1 MQIQDLNT
9 YTELSD
15 FELDRVNGGSAGFAG
30 ALLGS
35 ATGTYLGYRAGNYV
49 AGVGGA
55 DDATRQAAARTVS
68 IGWAITGGVLGSA
81 LQ

>member
-1 MQIQDLNT
+1 MSINT
-9 YTELSD
+9 LEFVSELSME
-15 FELDRVNGGSAGFAG
+15 ELDRVNGGSAGFGG

-35 ATGTYLGYRAGNYV
+35 ATGTYLGYRVGNYV

-68 IGWAITGGVLGSA
+68 IGWSITGGVLGSA